1 MALMVDAKKE
11 IRVGIVEDEGLLRSM
26 LADLV
31 GEHPRMRVVGTA
43 SGATQARDALPP
55 GSADVVLMDV
65 ELGDGNGVALGVAM
79 QRASPG
85 LVIVLLSSHD
95 VMELV
100 LSIKENVPRAWS
112 YLSKRA
118 SVTRDVLYRAI
129 EAAAEGEVILDPE
142 LMERSSPREGMPIAN
157 LSPAQLQVLRL
168 VAQGFANASVAELLG
183 LSRRSVENHL
193 QAIYRELGITSQEAS
208 PRVAAVLQF
217 IQQTARA

>member
-1 MALMVDAKKE
+1 MGDAKNP

-31 GEHPRMRVVGTA
+31 AENPHMRVVATA
-43 SGATQARDALPP
+43 SGASEAREVLPA
-55 GSADVVLMDV
+55 GSVDVVLMDV
-65 ELGDGNGVALGVAM
+65 ELGDGNGVALGVSM
-79 QRASPG
+79 QRATPS
-85 LVIVLLSSHD
+85 LAIVLLSSHD

-112 YLSKRA
+112 YLSKRS
-118 SVTRDVLYRAI
+118 SVTREVLYRTV
-129 EAAAEGEVILDPE
+129 EAAVSGEVILDPE
-142 LMERSSPREGMPIAN
+142 LMERSSPREGMPLAS

-168 VAQGFANASVAELLG
+168 VAQGFSNASVAELLG

-193 QAIYRELGITSQEAS
+193 QAIYRELGISSQEAS